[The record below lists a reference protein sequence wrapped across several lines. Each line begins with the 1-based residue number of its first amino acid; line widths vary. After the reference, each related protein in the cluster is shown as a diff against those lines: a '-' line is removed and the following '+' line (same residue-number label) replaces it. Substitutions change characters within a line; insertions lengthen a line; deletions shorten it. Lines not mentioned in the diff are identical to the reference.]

1 MIAQSLRRGA
11 LLAAATLAFPLFAAP
26 PADIADAMRWR
37 LVGPFRAGWST
48 MAEGIADSPN
58 TFYFGAA
65 GGGVWRSDDAGATWH
80 ATGDLP
86 AAAVGALAIAPSN
99 PQVIYVGTGQVAARY
114 DVAAG
119 TGVYKSIDGGK
130 NWVSAGLEAT
140 RHIGRILVDP
150 RNANTVL
157 VGALGHYFGPNKER
171 GVFRSTDGGK
181 TWKQTLF
188 VDADTGV
195 VDLAAD
201 PANPQ
206 IVFAAAWQVR
216 NYPWLSYFQPNA
228 GPGSGLY
235 KSTDGGVSWKRI
247 AGHGWPQATLG
258 RIGLATASG
267 GRVYTVVNAAP
278 YSGNVP
284 HAGAVDEGGL
294 YRSDDGGASWTR
306 VSGESWL
313 ENDYFCRI
321 AVDPSNRDRLYSAGQ
336 SIRVSDDGG
345 KTWQIFKGAPG
356 GDDYHFIWINP
367 KHTDHIVTASDQ
379 GTVVTVDG
387 GAHWSDWYNQ
397 PTGQFYHLA
406 ADNRFPYWI
415 YSGQQDSG
423 TVGVSSRSDYGAL
436 SFRDWH
442 PVGGD
447 ERDYDIP
454 DPQDANIVYGSG
466 LGGRLSRWDA
476 RTGEV
481 QNISPWPLSTY
492 GERPTA
498 VRYRYT
504 WITPIAASPLA
515 PYPLYQGAQVLFR
528 SVDKG
533 ATWQTISPDL
543 SAKQSGARDCDKDL
557 AATQARACGYGV
569 IFSIGLSPR
578 DNDEIWIGTDDG
590 LIQRTRDGGKNW
602 TNVTPKLVPAWAKIA
617 SVDVSAASK
626 DTVYVAVD
634 NHRQDDFAPRI
645 LRTHDGGKTWT
656 DVGAGLPAG
665 HFAEVVRSDPTT
677 AGLLYA
683 GTDAGVFVSFDD
695 GAHWQSLQRNLPTAW
710 VRDLLVH
717 DGDLIVATQGRAIWV
732 LDDLTPLRQHAKLAA
747 SADVLFAPAPA
758 IRVRGSQNKDTPPP
772 ADTALGEN
780 PPTGAVIDYRLARN
794 AQKVALEIRDASGHV
809 VRGFASDVS
818 EKYPEAERYFA
829 KEWTRP
835 PAQLSAAAGMH
846 RFVWDLRLARPRAV
860 HYDYG
865 INAVFGDGT
874 PILPQGMVVAPG
886 DYTVALSVDGKTQTA
901 PLKIVADPRVPLDAS
916 ALNAALVFAGEVGKS
931 LERDYVA
938 YGQVKDVGEQLGKL
952 GDGAGGKPVQDAIG
966 KYKSAVGPL
975 QSGAGAESENLGDI
989 GGVLSAIAADLEGSD
1004 RAPTQPQRD
1013 VVAAA
1018 DQRLERALKQWDGV
1032 QKNELVALNAALRKA
1047 GKAEIR
1053 VPAPDQVS
1061 LRDAPESRDLP

>member
-11 LLAAATLAFPLFAAP
+11 ILAALAFAFPLHAAP

-48 MAEGIADSPN
+48 MVEGVPDKPN

-65 GGGVWRSDDAGATWH
+65 GGGVWKSDDAGATWQ
-80 ATGDLP
+80 AAGDLP
-86 AAAVGALAIAPSN
+86 SAAVGALAIAPSN
-99 PQVIYVGTGQVAARY
+99 SNVIYVGTGQVAARY

-119 TGVYKSIDGGK
+119 SGVFKSTDGGRT
-130 NWVSAGLEAT
+130 WTSAGLAAT

-150 RNANTVL
+150 QHPDTVL

-188 VDADTGV
+188 VNADTGV

-201 PANPQ
+201 PANAQ
-206 IVFAAAWQVR
+206 IVYAAAWQVR

-228 GPGSGLY
+228 GPGSGVY
-235 KSTDGGVSWKRI
+235 KSTDGGISWKRI
-247 AGHGWPQATLG
+247 AGGGWPQATLG

-267 GRVYTVVNAAP
+267 GRVYAVVNAAP

-284 HAGAVDEGGL
+284 HAGAKDEGGL
-294 YRSDDGGASWTR
+294 YRSDDAGANWTR

-321 AVDPSNRDRLYSAGQ
+321 AVDPSDRDRIYSTGQ
-336 SIRVSDDGG
+336 SIRVSGDGG
-345 KTWQIFKGAPG
+345 KTWRVFKGAPG
-356 GDDYHFIWINP
+356 GDDYHFVWINP
-367 KHTDHIVTASDQ
+367 KHPDHIATASDQ

-387 GAHWSDWYNQ
+387 GMHWSDWYNQ

-423 TVGVSSRSDYGAL
+423 TVGASSRSDYGAL

-454 DPQDANIVYGSG
+454 DPQDADIVYGSG

-492 GERPTA
+492 GERPTS
-498 VRYRYT
+498 VKYRYT
-504 WITPIAASPLA
+504 WITPIAASPLP

-528 SVDKG
+528 SLDKG

-543 SAKQSGARDCDKDL
+543 SAKKSGAKDCDGNL
-557 AATQARACGYGV
+557 APAAARACGYGV

-590 LIQRTRDGGKNW
+590 IVQRTRDGGKNW
-602 TNVTPKLVPAWAKIA
+602 ANVTPKLVPAWAKIA
-617 SVDVSAASK
+617 SVDVSAAAK
-626 DTVYVAVD
+626 DTAYVAVD
-634 NHRQDDFAPRI
+634 NHRQDDFSPRI
-645 LRTHDGGKTWT
+645 LRTHDGGKNWT
-656 DVGAGLPAG
+656 DISAGLPAG
-665 HFAEVVRSDPTT
+665 HFVDVVRSDPT
-677 AGLLYA
+677 APGLLYA

-695 GAHWQSLQRNLPTAW
+695 GAHWQSLQRNLPNAW

-717 DGDLIVATQGRAIWV
+717 DGDLIAATQGRAIWV
-732 LDDLTPLRQHAKLAA
+732 LDDLSPLRQHAKLAA
-747 SADVLFAPAPA
+747 NADVLLDPAPA

-772 ADTALGEN
+772 ADTVLGEN
-780 PPTGAVIDYRLARN
+780 PPTGAVIDYRLAH
-794 AQKVALEIRDASGHV
+794 AAKGVVLEIRDAGGHV
-809 VRGFASDVS
+809 VRRFASDAPETV
-818 EKYPEAERYFA
+818 PEAERYFA
-829 KEWTRP
+829 KEWSQAP
-835 PAQLSAAAGMH
+835 EQLSATAGMH
-846 RFVWDLRLARPRAV
+846 RFVWDLRLPRPRAV
-860 HYDYG
+860 HFDYG
-865 INAVFGDGT
+865 INAVWHDGT
-874 PILPQGMVVAPG
+874 PITPQGMVVAPG
-886 DYTVALSVDGKTQTA
+886 EYTVALTVDGKTQTA
-901 PLKIVADPRVPLDAS
+901 PLKLVPDPRVPLDA
-916 ALNAALVFAGEVGKS
+916 AALAKAVAFGMQVDAA
-931 LERDYVA
+931 LDADFVA
-938 YGQVKDVGEQLGKL
+938 YGQLQAVDAQIGTL
-952 GDGAGGKPVQDAIG
+952 GDAE
-966 KYKSAVGPL
+966 KSKAVASALGRYRSASAPL
-975 QSGAGAESENLGDI
+975 RSGAGHDGENLDDI
-989 GGVLSAIAADLEGSD
+989 GAVLSAVTADLEGSD

-1018 DQRLERALKQWDGV
+1018 VQRLDRAQQRWKDV
-1032 QKNELVALNAALRKA
+1032 QKSELAALNAVLEKA
-1047 GKAEIR
+1047 GKTKIH
-1053 VPAPDQVS
+1053 VPAPDQVR
-1061 LRDAPESRDLP
+1061 LRDTPESKDLP